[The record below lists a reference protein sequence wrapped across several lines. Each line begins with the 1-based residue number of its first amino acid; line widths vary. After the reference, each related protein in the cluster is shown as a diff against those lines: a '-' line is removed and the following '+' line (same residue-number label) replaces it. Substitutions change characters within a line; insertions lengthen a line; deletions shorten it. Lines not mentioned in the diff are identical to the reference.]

1 MRSILLTL
9 LGAVTLVVLPGTARG
24 RSAGDPIRVVWA
36 EGDVA
41 GLSSIY
47 ATGGGDPVGFV
58 EYHQTRREDRL
69 TTVRV
74 AHFRD
79 GSSDE
84 DSAEA
89 RLVGG
94 RLEAVSGRSIIRDV
108 QGEETVDLRIDVD
121 NGRIAASW
129 GKGSD
134 RQTMDEQ
141 VALPK
146 GTYWGP
152 LVFLVLKNFASN
164 AEDGRLVFRT
174 VAPTPKPVVLDLEIV
189 REGAAVLDRT
199 AVHLDSETFRLGPT
213 IHWTIDPLLRVFAPH
228 ATFWILP
235 GDPPALARFT
245 GPRNYAREE
254 IVIQ

>member
-1 MRSILLTL
+1 MRSILLSL
-9 LGAVTLVVLPGTARG
+9 IGAVALSVPPGTARG

-41 GLSSIY
+41 GLTSIY

-69 TTVRV
+69 MTVRV
-74 AHFRD
+74 ARFRD

-84 DSAEA
+84 DSADA

-108 QGEETVDLRIDVD
+108 RGEETANLSIDVE
-121 NGRIAASW
+121 NGRIEASW

-134 RQTMDEQ
+134 RQTMDQQ

-152 LVFLVLKNFASN
+152 LVFLLLKNFAAN
-164 AEDGRLVFRT
+164 AEDGRLVFHT

-189 REGAAVLDRT
+189 REGPAALDRT

-213 IHWTIDPLLRVFAPH
+213 IHWTVDPLVRLFAPR
-228 ATFWILP
+228 ATFWVLP
-235 GDPPALARFT
+235 GDPPALARFS
-245 GPRNYAREE
+245 GPRNYARQE